1 MWIFFAFGSA
11 LFAGLTAI
19 LAKCGIRK
27 TDSTVATAIRTIVVL
42 AFSWLMVFITGS
54 QGTISSISGR
64 TLLFL
69 VLSGLATGASWLC
82 YFRALQIG
90 DVNKVV
96 PVDKSSTVLTILLA
110 VLFLQELPHNKTQK
124 FLRYAAYAAMGL
136 GIWCNV
142 IYANQSY
149 LKVAL
154 EEKATDALMV
164 RVVGRLEQ
172 TEGYV
177 PGETPIAV
185 VGLLPTSP
193 LYKTMDGFEDVRGR
207 TADAYTVSWENTYY
221 LYMENV
227 LNYPVKRSYL
237 TKDDQAAVDA
247 MPTFPA
253 DGCCAFIGDTLVVKV
268 GSVVVTDL
276 Q

>member
-1 MWIFFAFGSA
+1 MLLRNGGTHRLSVPCFVGLANMA
-11 LFAGLTAI
+11 LLLLAAATLLWI
-19 LAKCGIRK
+19 LATKIK
-27 TDSTVATAIRTIVVL
+27 QNSTR
-42 AFSWLMVFITGS
+42 
-54 QGTISSISGR
+54 
-64 TLLFL
+64 LLLL
-69 VLSGLATGASWLC
+69 VLFFLFPFGINVVYFISKGMEHTLMTFSFGLL
-82 YFRALQIG
+82 Y
-90 DVNKVV
+90 
-96 PVDKSSTVLTILLA
+96 LLA

-193 LYKTMDGFEDVRGR
+193 LYKTMDGFEDVRGPHCGC
-207 TADAYTVSWENTYY
+207 
-221 LYMENV
+221 LYCQ
-227 LNYPVKRSYL
+227 LGKHLLPLYGKCFKLSRQTLLS
-237 TKDDQAAVDA
+237 DQR
-247 MPTFPA
+247 
-253 DGCCAFIGDTLVVKV
+253 
-268 GSVVVTDL
+268 
-276 Q
+276 